1 MILIVFYVSYHS
13 QTHPLGILLELIEDG
28 VVAELEN
35 EVQLSLSTKHL
46 HKVDHDDGGDG
57 DDDDGDDGGGH
68 YGDGD
73 DGGGDC
79 GDGNDGYADNN
90 DEEHGGV
97 YMMMMNRMIMIIMV
111 GTKMNTSIRLTMMMR
126 MTTDKMTVVMMMM
139 NTSIRLT
146 RFGCFRFLS
155 ILQMDILTQ
164 GTQLSVH
171 T

>member
-28 VVAELEN
+28 VVAELED

-57 DDDDGDDGGGH
+57 GDDDGDDG
-68 YGDGD
+68 DG
-73 DGGGDC
+73 GGGDC

-97 YMMMMNRMIMIIMV
+97 YMIMMMMMNRMIMIIMV

-126 MTTDKMTVVMMMM
+126 MTMDKMTVVMMMM

-155 ILQMDILTQ
+155 ILLMDILTQ
-164 GTQLSVH
+164 GTQLSVL

>member
-28 VVAELEN
+28 VVAELED

-46 HKVDHDDGGDG
+46 HRVDHD
-57 DDDDGDDGGGH
+57 
-68 YGDGD
+68 D
-73 DGGGDC
+73 DGGGDDDGDY
-79 GDGNDGYADNN
+79 GDGDGGYADNN
-90 DEEHGGV
+90 DDEHGGDGEGGA
-97 YMMMMNRMIMIIMV
+97 YMMMMVN
-111 GTKMNTSIRLTMMMR
+111 R
-126 MTTDKMTVVMMMM
+126 MTTKVSLLVSITITIMTIMAGTMMMM

-164 GTQLSVH
+164 GTQLTVH
-171 T
+171 TYIHERK

>member
-28 VVAELEN
+28 VVAELED
-35 EVQLSLSTKHL
+35 EVQFSLSTKHL
-46 HKVDHDDGGDG
+46 HRVDHDDDGGG
-57 DDDDGDDGGGH
+57 GDDGD

-73 DGGGDC
+73 G
-79 GDGNDGYADNN
+79 GYADNN
-90 DEEHGGV
+90 DDEHGGDGEGGA
-97 YMMMMNRMIMIIMV
+97 YMMMMVNRMTMKVSLLFSITITIMTVMV
-111 GTKMNTSIRLTMMMR
+111 GT
-126 MTTDKMTVVMMMM
+126 MMMM

-155 ILQMDILTQ
+155 ILQMDIYIDTRNA
-164 GTQLSVH
+164 SVH

>member
-28 VVAELEN
+28 VVAELED
-35 EVQLSLSTKHL
+35 EVQFSLSTKHL
-46 HKVDHDDGGDG
+46 HRVDHDDDGGG
-57 DDDDGDDGGGH
+57 GDDGDDGD

-73 DGGGDC
+73 G
-79 GDGNDGYADNN
+79 GYADNN
-90 DEEHGGV
+90 DDEHGGDGEGGA
-97 YMMMMNRMIMIIMV
+97 YMMMMVNRMTMKVSLLVSITITIMTVMV
-111 GTKMNTSIRLTMMMR
+111 GT
-126 MTTDKMTVVMMMM
+126 MMMM